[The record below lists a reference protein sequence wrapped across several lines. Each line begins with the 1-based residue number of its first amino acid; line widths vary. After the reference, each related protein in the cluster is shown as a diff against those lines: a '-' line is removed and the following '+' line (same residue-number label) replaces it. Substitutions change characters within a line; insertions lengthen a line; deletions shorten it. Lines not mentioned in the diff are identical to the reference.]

1 MAEPTVEEMLVNVR
15 TAINDALVAG
25 GAIEFE
31 INGRRVRRDYNQLLE
46 LEKSL
51 IARSTSSSTT
61 GGNLRTYASFGRPR

>member
-1 MAEPTVEEMLVNVR
+1 MAEPTVTEMLENVR
-15 TAINDALVAG
+15 KAINDALAAG

-31 INGRRVRRDYNQLLE
+31 INGRRVRRDYNQLIE

-51 IARSTSSSTT
+51 IARSTSVSPT